1 MVVMWTMGDTFKT
14 VYFLLREAPIQFWLC
29 GGLQVSI
36 DVFILCQVYWYR
48 HSSGIR
54 SKKQDTPDD

>member
-1 MVVMWTMGDTFKT
+1 MVVMWTAGDTFKT
-14 VYFLLREAPIQFWLC
+14 VYFLLRESPVQFWLC

-36 DVFILCQVYWYR
+36 DAFILVQVYWYR

-54 SKKQDTPDD
+54 SKKQDTPD